1 MDERFV
7 SNFEEDAFGS
17 EVFGAVDNPVIHRL
31 AANWRRRAT
40 VKRDDSAL
48 LDLFDPAL
56 PDYPEEIVPFADHPV
71 YCQLPPQQRE
81 SILTW
86 AMIALN
92 RNTEYSE
99 THVVNPAFGLIL
111 RGEFPGLW
119 GEALEVS
126 LMQAMVDEQYHIL
139 MHRMA
144 SDVTRAR
151 RGAQY
156 REKELPLPYV
166 SVTHRQLTDRASERW
181 QRSLLTLAFST
192 TTELSIGAY
201 LELVAGAEGV
211 QPMNVA
217 LSRLHRHDEV
227 CHGSISGELLKVL
240 YPQLTDEQQRFLLDA
255 LCQALGAYSAN
266 DYRAWEAIMR
276 LVGVEGG
283 AEMLQDCRSAGRT
296 ALLRDYSG
304 LHQVLA
310 ELDVLDRIDFD
321 WSSVK
326 VSGELPYVL

>member
-1 MDERFV
+1 MDERFI
-7 SNFEEDAFGS
+7 SNPDEDAFGT

-31 AANWRRRAT
+31 AANWKRRAT
-40 VKRDDSAL
+40 VKRDDPGL
-48 LDLFDPAL
+48 LDLFDPTL
-56 PDYPEEIVPFADHPV
+56 PDYPEEIVPFADHPT
-71 YCQLPPQQRE
+71 YKGLDPDRR
-81 SILTW
+81 SAILTW

-99 THVVNPAFGLIL
+99 THVVNPAFGLVL
-111 RGEFPGLW
+111 KGEFPGLW
-119 GEALEVS
+119 GEALEIS
-126 LMQAMVDEQYHIL
+126 LLQAMVDEQYHIL

-144 SDVTRAR
+144 SGMTRAR
-151 RGAQY
+151 RGEQY
-156 REKELPLPYV
+156 EEKQLPLPYV
-166 SVTHRQLTDRASERW
+166 SVTHRRLTDEASERW

-201 LELVAGAEGV
+201 LELVANAEGV

-240 YPQLTDEQQRFLLDA
+240 YPQLACEQQRFLLDA
-255 LCQALGAYSAN
+255 LCRALEAYSAN

-283 AEMLQDCRSAGRT
+283 AEMLADCRAAGRT

-304 LHQVLA
+304 LHQVLT
-310 ELDVLDRIDFD
+310 ELEVIDEVEFD

-326 VSGELPYVL
+326 VSGQLPYVL

>member
-1 MDERFV
+1 MDERFI
-7 SNFEEDAFGS
+7 SNLDEDAFGK
-17 EVFGAVDNPVIHRL
+17 EVFGTVDNPVIHRL
-31 AANWRRRAT
+31 AANWKRRAT
-40 VKRDDSAL
+40 VKRDDPGL
-48 LDLFDPAL
+48 LDMFDPAL
-56 PDYPEEIVPFADHPV
+56 PDYPEEIVPFADHPTYRALAPARRDAV
-71 YCQLPPQQRE
+71 
-81 SILTW
+81 LTW

-99 THVVNPAFGLIL
+99 THVVNPAFGLVL

-119 GEALEVS
+119 GEALEIS

-144 SDVTRAR
+144 SDMTRAR
-151 RGAQY
+151 RGDQF
-156 REKELPLPYV
+156 RGKELPLPYV
-166 SVTHRQLTDRASERW
+166 SVTHRQLSDAATERW
-181 QRSLLTLAFST
+181 QRSLLTLAFAT

-201 LELVAGAEGV
+201 LELVANAEGV

-240 YPQLTDEQQRFLLDA
+240 YPQLTGEQQRFLLDSLCRA
-255 LCQALGAYSAN
+255 LEAYSAN
-266 DYRAWEAIMR
+266 DYRAWGTIMR
-276 LVGVEGG
+276 LVGVAGG
-283 AEMLQDCRSAGRT
+283 AEMLRDCKAAGRT

-304 LHQVLA
+304 LHRVLQ
-310 ELDVLDRIDFD
+310 ELDVLDRIAFD